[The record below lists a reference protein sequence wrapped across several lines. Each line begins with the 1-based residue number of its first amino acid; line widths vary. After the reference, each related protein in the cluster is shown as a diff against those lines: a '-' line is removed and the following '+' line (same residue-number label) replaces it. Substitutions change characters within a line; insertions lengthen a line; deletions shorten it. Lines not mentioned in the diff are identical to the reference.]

1 MQQSVVCVDRKEGAV
16 GRRGGAK
23 SVHGGGSGSRSG
35 AGQGLSAL

>member
-23 SVHGGGSGSRSG
+23 SVHGGGPARGP
-35 AGQGLSAL
+35 GQGRG